1 MIKLTTKDSLMREIY
16 QRICENKPFDKNL
29 KTYKENLLTMV
40 LNHFEEKEDYE
51 KCQILS
57 DFINERF
64 NHVKNYL
71 K

>member
-16 QRICENKPFDKNL
+16 QNL
-29 KTYKENLLTMV
+29 KPYKENLLTMV